1 MATVNKKK
9 KKKGEE
15 AEEQVLQFKKFHYS
29 SYLLKGVIEK
39 EVPISEMDLFSEP
52 AMNNAYNICHNVQ
65 V

>member
-29 SYLLKGVIEK
+29 SLSVKGSDREGG
-39 EVPISEMDLFSEP
+39 SYF
-52 AMNNAYNICHNVQ
+52 
-65 V
+65 